1 MNPIASLEK
10 KIVLEEKEKQLL
22 DEITRDIVTIVASVI
37 SVIAFGFA
45 IWATVET
52 IRQANL
58 ILATE
63 IQSSERIEK
72 VELQILEKLNRIE
85 QKINLYF

>member
-1 MNPIASLEK
+1 MNPSA
-10 KIVLEEKEKQLL
+10 VLEIEKQEKQLL
-22 DEITRDIVTIVASVI
+22 DEITRDIVTIVATII

-63 IQSSERIEK
+63 IQASERIEK
-72 VELQILEKLNRIE
+72 VEMQILEKLNQIE
-85 QKINLYF
+85 QQLKR